1 MDTRTTLLA
10 VAAAVVLAGAVGIV
24 AVPGAV
30 DDPRAEADRPGQVDL
45 VDVVVAP
52 GEIRGETA
60 TLDLLVD
67 LEHRGPTVENVTVR
81 HRAIDA
87 DSGLLVDETTVDVGT
102 VDREGETTVN
112 GSLDVEREGGYRLET
127 VVYVD
132 GKRRS
137 ERTTRIAGVSALTP
151 SYADSPVGF
160 ADGNVWPT
168 VAVSVAETTEETATL
183 SVSVSVTNRGDDA
196 SDEIELRLLLRQA
209 ESNVIADRATETVGS
224 VRPGRTDTVTTT
236 LEAPDGY
243 NYYVD
248 AALFDDDVL
257 IDETQG
263 VANLDPQERITAN
276 ETVRDVSFEIEDFS
290 GETDGGGLD
299 GGADD
304 GAPDRGDGSTDDS
317 TPGFGVI
324 VAVAG
329 LLAAALLARRK
340 P

>member
-1 MDTRTTLLA
+1 MDTRITLLA
-10 VAAAVVLAGAVGIV
+10 IAAAVVLAGAVGIV
-24 AVPGAV
+24 AVPDAL
-30 DDPRAEADRPGQVDL
+30 DDPRAETDRPGQVGL

-52 GEIRGETA
+52 GEVRGETA

-67 LEHRGPTVENVTVR
+67 LEHRGSTVENVTVR

-102 VDREGETTVN
+102 LDREGETTVN

-132 GKRRS
+132 GERRG
-137 ERTTRIAGVSALTP
+137 ERTTRVAGVSALTP
-151 SYADSPVGF
+151 SYADSPVEF

-196 SDEIELRLLLRQA
+196 SEEIDLRLLLRQA
-209 ESNVIADRATETVGS
+209 ESNVIADEATETVGS

-263 VANLDPQERITAN
+263 VANLDPQETIAAN
-276 ETVRDVSFEIEDFS
+276 ETVRDVSFEVEDFS
-290 GETDGGGLD
+290 EETGDDALREEGETRPDGE
-299 GGADD
+299 
-304 GAPDRGDGSTDDS
+304 DGSTDDG
-317 TPGFGVI
+317 TPGFGVA
-324 VAVAG
+324 VALAG
-329 LLAAALLARRK
+329 LLAATLLARRAS
-340 P
+340 